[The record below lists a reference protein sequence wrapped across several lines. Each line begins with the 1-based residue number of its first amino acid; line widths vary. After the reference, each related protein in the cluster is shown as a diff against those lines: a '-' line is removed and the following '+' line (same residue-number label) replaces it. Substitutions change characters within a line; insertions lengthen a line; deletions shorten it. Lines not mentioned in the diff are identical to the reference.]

1 MLCFGDVPLFH
12 TFQQSRHSLNSPR
25 GQSVKHSI
33 GWRLIFYPDGRI
45 LYFAKRLVS
54 GTVQTQTHDPFPGSG
69 CCCSCN
75 INKSQSKSKYTKYV
89 TVLKPMSQFKVGN
102 FTFELSAQTMY
113 SQALNIVCTSS
124 SNKIF
129 DYYLILS
136 VKQLRKSAK
145 V

>member
-12 TFQQSRHSLNSPR
+12 TFQQSRHSLKSPR
-25 GQSVKHSI
+25 GQSVNHSI

-113 SQALNIVCTSS
+113 S
-124 SNKIF
+124 
-129 DYYLILS
+129 
-136 VKQLRKSAK
+136 
-145 V
+145 